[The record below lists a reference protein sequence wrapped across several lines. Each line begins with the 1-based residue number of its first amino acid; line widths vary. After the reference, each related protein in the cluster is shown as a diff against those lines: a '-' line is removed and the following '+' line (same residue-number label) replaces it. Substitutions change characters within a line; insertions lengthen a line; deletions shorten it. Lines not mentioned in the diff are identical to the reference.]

1 MQQIGWV
8 VAGICLIAAVVFLW
22 LWIQARL
29 GRRAAEET
37 LLDVQHAL
45 AERERNRPGE
55 FRANVIYK
63 LLAKGQLQ
71 IDGRR
76 QSFGVSQPDNR
87 EPEAFLTEVNMDA
100 LQAGDAFSA
109 ISGAL
114 HKVDTGAPAPAA
126 VAPATPAPAPASP
139 APTPVAAK
147 PAPAPLT
154 PLAPVGGDDD
164 EDISERTIMFAPSR
178 GAEAPK
184 DDPYAGFPYLL
195 VTSGP
200 DAGTRFALP
209 YTNATV
215 GRERSNIIAL
225 SDQGSSRLHC
235 EIQYRRHEFVLRDNN
250 STNGTF
256 CNAEKVDEKALN
268 FGDSIQVA
276 DTIMTFSCD
285 GWEAKDSDPD
295 KAIAAFETCLEKEP
309 NFVLALQHLAFLLE
323 RNVARKKEAEPLWK
337 RITDIDQGR

>member
-1 MQQIGWV
+1 MQQIGWI
-8 VAGICLIAAVVFLW
+8 VAGVCLIAAVLFLW

-45 AERERNRPGE
+45 NERNRHQPGE

-63 LLAKGQLQ
+63 LLAKGQIQ
-71 IDGRR
+71 VDG
-76 QSFGVSQPDNR
+76 QLHNFGVSQPDNR
-87 EPEAFLTEVNMDA
+87 APEPFLNAVNMDA

-109 ISGAL
+109 INGAL
-114 HKVDTGAPAPAA
+114 HKVDTGAPAPPAA
-126 VAPATPAPAPASP
+126 APRPAPAT
-139 APTPVAAK
+139 
-147 PAPAPLT
+147 LT
-154 PLAPVGGDDD
+154 PLVASGGDDD

-178 GAEAPK
+178 GAEKPK

-209 YTNATV
+209 YTNATI

-235 EIQYRRHEFVLRDNN
+235 EIQYRRHKFVLRDSN
-250 STNGTF
+250 STNGTL
-256 CNAEKVDEKALN
+256 CNGEKVEEKALT

-276 DTIMTFSCD
+276 DSVMTFSCD
-285 GWEAKDSDPD
+285 GWEYKDSEPD
-295 KAIAAFETCLEKEP
+295 KAIASFETCLEKEP

-323 RNVARKKEAEPLWK
+323 RNVARKREAEPLWK
-337 RITDIDQGR
+337 RITEIDQGR